1 MKRLAG
7 LILVFVM
14 LLSALPALADTT
26 RTSGDFQYTLKSNG
40 TATIVGYTGGGDNII
55 IPQMLDG
62 YTVTSIGNGAFSKA
76 NKSREE
82 NRSVTLPDTIK
93 SIGEF
98 AFRNTNITSI
108 NLPDGL
114 EDIGKGAFVGCNSI
128 AYRMSANHPTF
139 AVIDGALYN
148 KSQKKLIWGKEGAT
162 IPEGIKIIGD
172 YACYE
177 VPNCGINKNGIVL
190 PSTIEEIGDYAFY
203 GNRYSI
209 EFPGESETEFVKPA
223 DKYNYRHLGRFVTPY
238 ELKWDNNLR
247 KMGAYAFANIELNS
261 YLTFGG
267 YKYDNSAIILSIP
280 STVSEIGEGC
290 FSGFGVPKYYHKVT
304 MWEYVTISIPKDS
317 RLRSIPTKAFYNE
330 NGLDIPLCSI
340 KCDAPIVTIGDY
352 AFYGTYV
359 VNFNMQNVKT
369 LGKGAF
375 MESTQSAGITI
386 PAGLKII
393 PEDAFKNA
401 RTLGHD
407 IVIPNGVEVI
417 EANALDVNLT
427 EETVHYSY
435 ETTPDVYSLSPIY
448 LPTSLTS
455 IAPDAFRDDAE
466 FIVERGTYAY
476 RWAEENARKYS
487 IDGEKQN
494 LDWLNN

>member
-1 MKRLAG
+1 MKRFAG

-14 LLSALPALADTT
+14 LLVTLPALADTT

-40 TATIVGYTGGGDNII
+40 TATIVGYTGSGDSII

-62 YTVTSIGNGAFSKA
+62 YTVTTIGDSAFD
-76 NKSREE
+76 NKYKSYK
-82 NRSVTLPDTIK
+82 NCPVTLPDTIK

-98 AFRNTNITSI
+98 AFRNTNISSI
-108 NLPDGL
+108 NLPSGL
-114 EDIGKGAFVGCNSI
+114 EDIGKGAFIGCNSI
-128 AYRMSANHPTF
+128 TYRMSANHPTF

-177 VPNCGINKNGIVL
+177 VPNCGINENGIVL

-203 GNRYSI
+203 GNKYSI
-209 EFPGESETEFVKPA
+209 KYSRALSLFRTTVPKSNYPYLDLNVDPA
-223 DKYNYRHLGRFVTPY
+223 KLIWGS
-238 ELKWDNNLR
+238 NLQ
-247 KMGAYAFANIELNS
+247 KIGSYAFANITIKTVFSTL
-261 YLTFGG
+261 
-267 YKYDNSAIILSIP
+267 ILPIP
-280 STVSEIGEGC
+280 SSVSEIGKGC
-290 FSGFGVPKYYHKVT
+290 FSEFGVQAYQHTNV
-304 MWEYVTISIPKDS
+304 VILIPKDS
-317 RLRSIPTKAFYNE
+317 RLRSIPTKAFFNHLGTPPICLIICE
-330 NGLDIPLCSI
+330 
-340 KCDAPIVTIGDY
+340 APIVTIGDY
-352 AFYGTYV
+352 AFYGTDIA
-359 VNFNMQNVKT
+359 NFNMQNVKT

-375 MESTQSAGITI
+375 METTQRSGITI
-386 PAGLKII
+386 PACLKVI

-401 RTLGHD
+401 RTFEHD
-407 IVIPNGVEVI
+407 IVISNGVEVI
-417 EANALDVNLT
+417 EANALDVNPT
-427 EETVHYSY
+427 NSKGNVF
-435 ETTPDVYSLSPIY
+435 SLSPIR

-466 FIVERGTYAY
+466 FIVERGSYAY
-476 RWAEENARKYS
+476 RWAEENARNYS

>member
-1 MKRLAG
+1 MKRFAG

-14 LLSALPALADTT
+14 LLAALPALADET
-26 RTSGDFQYTLKSNG
+26 RTSGDFRYTLKSNG
-40 TATIVGYTGGGDNII
+40 TATIVGYTGMGDNII

-62 YTVTSIGNGAFSKA
+62 YTVTAIGDNAI
-76 NKSREE
+76 
-82 NRSVTLPDTIK
+82 NRLVSAKKTYSSVTLPDTIK
-93 SIGEF
+93 SIGAF
-98 AFRNTNITSI
+98 AFRSANITSI

-128 AYRMSANHPTF
+128 TYRISANHPTF
-139 AVIDGALYN
+139 AVIEGALYN
-148 KSQKKLIWGKEGAT
+148 KVQKKLIWGKEGAT

-172 YACYE
+172 FACYE
-177 VPNCGINKNGIVL
+177 VPNCGINENGIVL

-203 GNRYSI
+203 GNEYSI
-209 EFPGESETEFVKPA
+209 KVPSDKSETKFTKPVA
-223 DKYNYRHLGRFVTPY
+223 ISEYPHMSATTSYVH
-238 ELKWDNNLR
+238 ELKWGSNLR
-247 KMGAYAFANIELNS
+247 KIGSYAFANISIELNS
-261 YLTFGG
+261 
-267 YKYDNSAIILSIP
+267 SALVFSIP

-290 FSGFGVPKYYHKVT
+290 FSGFLSFSFFSSN
-304 MWEYVTISIPKDS
+304 YVTISIPKGS
-317 RLRSIPTKAFYNE
+317 HLRNIPTKAFYNE
-330 NGLDIPLCSI
+330 HCPII
-340 KCDAPIVTIGDY
+340 CDAPIVTIGDY

-375 MESTQSAGITI
+375 MESTQRAGITI
-386 PAGLKII
+386 PTCLKVI
-393 PEDAFKNA
+393 PEDAFNNA

-417 EANALDVNLT
+417 EANALNVNLRD
-427 EETVHYSY
+427 EYNK
-435 ETTPDVYSLSPIY
+435 VYSLSPIR
-448 LPTSLTS
+448 LPASLTS

-476 RWAEENARKYS
+476 RWADENARNYS
-487 IDGEKQN
+487 IDGEKQD